1 MELNRELSVGY
12 SLEGYVEHA
21 FSINLPIP
29 VTVTDLPPKICEAS
43 SAISL
48 PERVMY
54 L

>member
-1 MELNRELSVGY
+1 MLAY
-12 SLEGYVEHA
+12 SNEVERT

-29 VTVTDLPPKICEAS
+29 DTVIDLPPKICEAS

-48 PERVMY
+48 PVRVMY